1 MSNMKKKTP
10 AKLKI
15 GMSYVIE
22 MEKDFSIGDRKALM
36 QVMSTEDL
44 WRVNNVE
51 NKHLFE
57 KQNFPPNH
65 LENPYSQSVQKSS

>member
-10 AKLKI
+10 AKLKL

-22 MEKDFSIGDRKALM
+22 MEKDFSIGERKALM

-51 NKHLFE
+51 NKQLFE
-57 KQNFPPNH
+57 KQNLPPNH
-65 LENPYSQSVQKSS
+65 L